1 MMFGNS
7 ILTFIRPG
15 ETTQY
20 NPRLLAQ
27 IQVIRQEL
35 FEKGILLALF
45 VSGCGFVAIWLG
57 IKRKI
62 TPLNAG
68 WAIIILTICD
78 LWVVN
83 NEFMNLKD
91 SKSINKQ
98 FQPNAVTNFLTAD
111 ENLFRIFPADR
122 LNTNWYGYFGLSSIG
137 GYRPVKLRNYQDLMD
152 AQ

>member
-1 MMFGNS
+1 MLFRSPVAARSPKVKGKKIDQKIIKRVIIVFGSFIGLTIFYMMFGNS

-27 IQVIRQEL
+27 IQAIRQEL

-62 TPLNAG
+62 TPLIAG

-91 SKSINKQ
+91 SKRSEERRVGKECRSRWS
-98 FQPNAVTNFLTAD
+98 P
-111 ENLFRIFPADR
+111 
-122 LNTNWYGYFGLSSIG
+122 YH
-137 GYRPVKLRNYQDLMD
+137 
-152 AQ
+152 